1 MICYEKDG
9 AQMIVNEN
17 MARVMESC
25 GYKRAVDKTAPSSV
39 DVPKEDPAGTDT
51 GKAEPKPKQYQKS
64 EIMRMSTADL
74 KETAK
79 TIGLE
84 VADESTGKMLKEQ
97 IIEKLGL

>member
-1 MICYEKDG
+1 
-9 AQMIVNEN
+9 
-17 MARVMESC
+17 MARVLESC

-39 DVPKEDPAGTDT
+39 DAPKENHVEINSD
-51 GKAEPKPKQYQKS
+51 KAEPKPKQYQKS

-84 VADESTGKMLKEQ
+84 VTDESTGKMLKEQ

>member
-9 AQMIVNEN
+9 VQMMVNEN
-17 MARVMESC
+17 MVRVMESC
-25 GYKRAVDKTAPSSV
+25 GYKRVVDKTVPSSV
-39 DVPKEDPAGTDT
+39 DVANENHVETDSD
-51 GKAEPKPKQYQKS
+51 KAEPKPKQYQKS

-84 VADESTGKMLKEQ
+84 VTDESTGKMLKEQ